1 MSKMIFPNRILLLG
15 NAERDLSKNKKNQ
28 VIRNKQFIN
37 ISINKN
43 TILENKWVYS
53 TPDRM

>member
-1 MSKMIFPNRILLLG
+1 MSKMIFPQRILLLG
-15 NAERDLSKNKKNQ
+15 NAERDLLKNKKNQ

-43 TILENKWVYS
+43 TILENK
-53 TPDRM
+53 